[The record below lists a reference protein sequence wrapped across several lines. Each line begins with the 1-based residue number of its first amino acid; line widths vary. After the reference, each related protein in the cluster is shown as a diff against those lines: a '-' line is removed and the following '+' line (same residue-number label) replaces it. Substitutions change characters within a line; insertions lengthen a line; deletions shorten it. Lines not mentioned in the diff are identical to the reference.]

1 MRGRIVEKMYRF
13 IANLRF
19 RVSGNLE
26 KKLNMDLDYFFKSN
40 LNPLKLIS
48 PKIRTTNKLNSM
60 GRP

>member
-40 LNPLKLIS
+40 LNLLKLIS
-48 PKIRTTNKLNSM
+48 PKSRTTNKLNSM